1 MSEGQEDGAKKNQD
15 NLNMQGRKYMEI
27 RSLDKETYA
36 GEKFTVRYK
45 TNGYYDISASGQGF
59 RRANALPH

>member
-36 GEKFTVRYK
+36 GEKIYR
-45 TNGYYDISASGQGF
+45 S
-59 RRANALPH
+59 L